1 MSQPRQ
7 PCSWGPLDTDLNKAE
22 SSCANSSRSNP
33 GQSAS
38 SRLLNDKKRV
48 ARFDRARTTRGI
60 DWTIAWRLVDFVW
73 KKKKRQLRDSLE
85 ATMECTVVRL
95 RGERNEDQ
103 RGICGGL
110 EDGDG
115 FGELVL
121 KFRDSG
127 KQRNYFSRRDR
138 CLRMKRRGG
147 INRAGASNVG
157 FSNLWQ

>member
-1 MSQPRQ
+1 M
-7 PCSWGPLDTDLNKAE
+7 E
-22 SSCANSSRSNP
+22 
-33 GQSAS
+33 
-38 SRLLNDKKRV
+38 KKETTT
-48 ARFDRARTTRGI
+48 ARFVGSDHGI
-60 DWTIAWRLVDFVW
+60 A
-73 KKKKRQLRDSLE
+73 
-85 ATMECTVVRL
+85 VRL

-147 INRAGASNVG
+147 INRAVASNVG